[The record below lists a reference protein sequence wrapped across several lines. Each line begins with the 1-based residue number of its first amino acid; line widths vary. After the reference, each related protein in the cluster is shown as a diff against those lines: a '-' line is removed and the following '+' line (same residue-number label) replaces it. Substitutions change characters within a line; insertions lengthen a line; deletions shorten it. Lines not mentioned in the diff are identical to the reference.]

1 MKRILSSEQNNVF
14 FLILLNLNLCTK
26 QESYWSIMQH
36 FMAFFTFQ
44 MKTNGFET
52 ILLQLLSLVSV
63 TQQLVVCSY
72 ASLQN
77 KAASH
82 VW

>member
-1 MKRILSSEQNNVF
+1 
-14 FLILLNLNLCTK
+14 
-26 QESYWSIMQH
+26 
-36 FMAFFTFQ
+36 

-63 TQQLVVCSY
+63 TQQLVVCSSY

-82 VW
+82 VGNKYFD

>member
-1 MKRILSSEQNNVF
+1 
-14 FLILLNLNLCTK
+14 
-26 QESYWSIMQH
+26 
-36 FMAFFTFQ
+36 
-44 MKTNGFET
+44 MKTNCFET

-63 TQQLVVCSY
+63 TQQLVVCSSY

-82 VW
+82 VVISILIDIPGKQLFFKKISSIYFCKTNN